1 MKIGEIIDSESE
13 PNCQRSGED
22 ITPLQWAIFNQRMD
36 DVNNLLKEGANPA
49 QLGLQQESALHT
61 AAKIGNPDYL
71 KSLLSVAPN
80 VNIIH
85 PITLATP
92 LHVAVQVGRKMQVEL
107 LLAAGANLNQANR
120 IGDTP
125 LHIAAKINSP
135 ELVLIL
141 LKSGADPQLQN
152 KQQSTFQVYL
162 NLTPLKARSR
172 EMQAGYDE
180 VNHWLKARQISQYYS
195 K

>member
-1 MKIGEIIDSESE
+1 MKIGEVIEPESE
-13 PNCQRSGED
+13 LDCQRSEEN

-36 DVNNLLKEGANPA
+36 DVNNLLKEGADPT

-61 AAKIGNPDYL
+61 AAKIGNSDYL
-71 KSLLSVAPN
+71 KSLLSVAPD
-80 VNIIH
+80 VNIMH
-85 PITLATP
+85 PVTLATP
-92 LHVAVQVGRKMQVEL
+92 LQVAVQVGRKMQVEL
-107 LLAAGANLNQANR
+107 LLAAGANPNQANR

-141 LKSGADPQLQN
+141 LKSGADPKLQN
-152 KQQSTFQVYL
+152 KQQSTFQMYF
-162 NLTPLKARSR
+162 NLTPLKARSC
-172 EMQAGYDE
+172 EMQAEYE
-180 VNHWLKARQISQYYS
+180 KVNHWLKAQQINRYYL

>member
-1 MKIGEIIDSESE
+1 MKIGEVIE
-13 PNCQRSGED
+13 PELELDCQRSEEN

-36 DVNNLLKEGANPA
+36 DANNLLKEGADPT
-49 QLGLQQESALHT
+49 QPGLQQESALHT
-61 AAKIGNPDYL
+61 AAKINNPDYL
-71 KSLLSVAPN
+71 KSLLSVVPD

-92 LHVAVQVGRKMQVEL
+92 LHVAVQVERKMQVEL
-107 LLAAGANLNQANR
+107 LLVAGANPNQANR

-141 LKSGADPQLQN
+141 LKSGADPKLRN
-152 KQQSTFQVYL
+152 KQQSTFQMYL

-172 EMQAGYDE
+172 EMQAEYDK
-180 VNHWLKARQISQYYS
+180 VNHWLKAQQVSRYYL

>member
-1 MKIGEIIDSESE
+1 MKIGEIIEPESE
-13 PNCQRSGED
+13 LDCQRSEEN

-36 DVNNLLKEGANPA
+36 DVNNLLKEGTDPA
-49 QLGLQQESALHT
+49 QPGLQQESALHT

-71 KSLLSVAPN
+71 KFLLSAVPDVN
-80 VNIIH
+80 VIH
-85 PITLATP
+85 PVTLATP
-92 LHVAVQVGRKMQVEL
+92 LHAAVQVGRKMQAEL
-107 LLAAGANLNQANR
+107 LLIAGADPNLANR

-141 LKSGADPQLQN
+141 LKSGADPKLQN
-152 KQQSTFQVYL
+152 KQQSTFQMYF

-172 EMQAGYDE
+172 GMQAEYDK
-180 VNHWLKARQISQYYS
+180 VNHWLKAQQVSRYYL